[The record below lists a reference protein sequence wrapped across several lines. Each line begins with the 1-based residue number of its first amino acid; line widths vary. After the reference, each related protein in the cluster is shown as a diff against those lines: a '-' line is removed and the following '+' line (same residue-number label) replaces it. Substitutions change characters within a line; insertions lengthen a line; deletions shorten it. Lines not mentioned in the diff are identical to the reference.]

1 MHHLASSEHDAPGEI
16 PPVEQGSI
24 ETGEGQSL
32 IAQSLDRLTAGE
44 PQIVDVGSIPGRGA
58 RSGEIE
64 TVVEAPAVCADSVEA
79 LVVHR
84 RHELCLCRLVL
95 RREDAKGPGLFLSR
109 CELVAERFPRR
120 TQSRVRHGPADLCLM
135 AVKLS
140 INDPR
145 HADGE
150 AVAHRGIVGERTG
163 EDIVVDGLRAALYL
177 FLAGED

>member
-1 MHHLASSEHDAPGEI
+1 MKPFPGNARREEI
-16 PPVEQGSI
+16 EAVVQLPDVGAEGI
-24 ETGEGQSL
+24 ET
-32 IAQSLDRLTAGE
+32 
-44 PQIVDVGSIPGRGA
+44 
-58 RSGEIE
+58 
-64 TVVEAPAVCADSVEA
+64 

-109 CELVAERFPRR
+109 CELVAERLPRR
-120 TQSRVRHGPADLCLM
+120 TQSRVGHGPVDLCLM

-145 HADGE
+145 HADGD
-150 AVAHRGIVGERTG
+150 AIAHRGIVGERTG